1 MEKDRSGSNARPG
14 TEKIGL
20 LGGTFDPV
28 HQGHLAIAETAR
40 KTLSLDSVLF
50 IPAASPPH
58 KTNHQISPLFHRLAM
73 LQIALQ
79 NKTCLTISTIEAQRP
94 GVSYTIDTLRELR
107 NSQWMAATFFLI
119 IGLDAFLDLP
129 TWKDCNQLTT
139 QTNLVIVPRP
149 GWDQERIA
157 TIIER
162 CFPDYSRTS
171 DKNVWISKDKR
182 GIYFLACQP
191 VPLSSRSIRLLVK
204 EGESILGL
212 VPKGVELYIKKHG
225 LYT

>member
-1 MEKDRSGSNARPG
+1 MEQDRSGSNARTA

-28 HQGHLAIAETAR
+28 HLGHLAIAEAAR
-40 KTLSLDSVLF
+40 KFLSLDSVLF

-58 KTNHQISPLFHRLAM
+58 KTDHQISPLLHRLAM

-79 NKTCLTISTIEAQRP
+79 DKTCLTISTIEAQRP
-94 GVSYTIDTLRELR
+94 GASYTIDTLRELR
-107 NSQWMAATFFLI
+107 HSQWSKARFFLI

-129 TWKDCNQLTT
+129 TWKNCNQLTT

-149 GWDQERIA
+149 GWDQERMA
-157 TIIER
+157 TVIER
-162 CFPDYSRTS
+162 CFPDYSRPS
-171 DKNVWISKDKR
+171 DKNVWISEDKGR
-182 GIYFLACQP
+182 IYFLACQP
-191 VPLSSRSIRLLVK
+191 LPLSSSSIRLLVK
-204 EGESILGL
+204 EGESIRGL
-212 VPKGVELYIKKHG
+212 VPKGVELYIKEHG